1 MQIAIVNVSSD
12 CNRGACALTWASIY
26 LLRSAFPEGSIAL
39 VPVHEQETPPD
50 PPPFR
55 HTMRRYPDIPILPPL
70 FVGDGKSA
78 WGLVWRLVRSLSR
91 IRSLDRE
98 RRNPDPALEWIRNS
112 DLVVSV
118 GGVNFE
124 TLGGTLRHDGRFLT
138 RPGRS
143 TFPRRSS
150 GPRSARSIRGW
161 AASCIAGSPRRP
173 RKSSRA
179 IACRNPRR
187 DDA

>member
-39 VPVHEQETPPD
+39 VPVNEQETPPD

-70 FVGDGKSA
+70 FVGEGKPA
-78 WGLVWRLVRSLSR
+78 WGLAWRLVRSLSK
-91 IRSLDRE
+91 IRRLDRE

-138 RPGRS
+138 RCL
-143 TFPRRSS
+143 S
-150 GPRSARSIRGW
+150 GLRSAPSTRGW
-161 AASCIAGSPRRP
+161 AANCIAGLPRRP
-173 RKSSRA
+173 RKCSRA
-179 IACRNPRR
+179 TAYRSQSLE
-187 DDA
+187 DV